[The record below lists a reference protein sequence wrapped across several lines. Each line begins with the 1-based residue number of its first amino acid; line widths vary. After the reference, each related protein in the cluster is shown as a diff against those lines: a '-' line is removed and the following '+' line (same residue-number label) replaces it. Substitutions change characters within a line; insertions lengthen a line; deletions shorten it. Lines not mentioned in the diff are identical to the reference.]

1 MELDSGSLLL
11 SIIFSGFG
19 MFLFMFGKKTG
30 RMPHLIAGMALM
42 TCPYF
47 ITNLIAMTLVSI
59 VLAVAPF
66 FIQQE

>member
-19 MFLFMFGKKTG
+19 MFLFMFGKRSG

-47 ITNLIAMTLVSI
+47 ITNLIAMTLVCI

-66 FIQQE
+66 FIQHE

>member
-1 MELDSGSLLL
+1 MMELDSGSLLL

-19 MFLFMFGKKTG
+19 MFLFMYGKKAG

-47 ITNLIAMTLVSI
+47 ITNLIAMSLVCI
-59 VLAVAPF
+59 VIGAAPF
-66 FIQQE
+66 FVQE

>member
-1 MELDSGSLLL
+1 MELDSGSLIL

-19 MFLFMFGKKTG
+19 MFLFMFGKKSG

-47 ITNLIAMTLVSI
+47 ITNLIAMTLVCL

-66 FIQQE
+66 FIQES

>member
-1 MELDSGSLLL
+1 MEIDSGSLIL

-19 MFLFMFGKKTG
+19 MFLFMFGKRSG
-30 RMPHLIAGMALM
+30 RMAHLVAGVALM

-47 ITNLIAMTLVSI
+47 ITNLIAMTLVCI

-66 FIQQE
+66 FIHE